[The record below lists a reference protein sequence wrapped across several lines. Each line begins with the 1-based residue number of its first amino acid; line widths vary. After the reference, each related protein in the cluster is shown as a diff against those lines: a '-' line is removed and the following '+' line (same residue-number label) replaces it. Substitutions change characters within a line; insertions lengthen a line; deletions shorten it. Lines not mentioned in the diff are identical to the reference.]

1 MTIVITQEIL
11 AAFGWGIFSTL
22 YAFALGWMVRESAW
36 EMSIILVPL
45 LVIHAAFFMMVFG

>member
-11 AAFGWGIFSTL
+11 AAFGWGVFSTL
-22 YAFALGWMVRESAW
+22 YVLALGWMVRESAW
-36 EMSIILVPL
+36 EMSITLVPL